1 MLARFA
7 IDKGKISKDAVKP
20 KAFEPNRES
29 QVSVFFITDLTCPE
43 VIEIGKKS
51 AKRSLKSGD
60 TKLSFLV
67 GRAFRCSMLKGT
79 DLRIETDDTCD
90 YGDHANILGWPSDAE
105 LRMRLQI
112 ELAGGSLP
120 VRIPTVLIAP
130 NPIASVSS

>member
-43 VIEIGKKS
+43 VIEIGKK
-51 AKRSLKSGD
+51 
-60 TKLSFLV
+60 V
-67 GRAFRCSMLKGT
+67 GEEIAQERGHQVKFFGWAAFRCSMLKGT